1 MGINTFLFMELGHAN
16 TYTYINKITHRY
28 YFLVF
33 WIILKELI
41 FLGLVTVFFFLI
53 FFQVLAWGL
62 GLDLALVMG
71 LDFCLAAG

>member
-1 MGINTFLFMELGHAN
+1 MGINTFLFMDLGHAS
-16 TYTYINKITHRY
+16 TYTYINKITRTY
-28 YFLVF
+28 YSLVF

-62 GLDLALVMG
+62 GLDLALGMG
-71 LDFCLAAG
+71 FSFCLAVG